1 MNVKNW
7 PLILFV
13 LGSIFQ
19 WYILSGWISR
29 SEQVIS
35 KGIYAKIP
43 CRQVD
48 PIDPF
53 RGAYLTVNP
62 DPAVFEFDDSLQYM
76 QGQEIWVNYSCY
88 TDDVCS
94 YYSIQQIDQSPEMP
108 VHLRCKISSVYPYR
122 KDDASHSS
130 FTGTIEYP
138 ISRFY
143 FNEKLSDDITDRYNK
158 ALRDTAQK
166 VLAGIYVTEDGR
178 AILEGIWLGDTRLT
192 QAQ

>member
-62 DPAVFEFDDSLQYM
+62 DPAVFEFDDSLQYFHLSRCH
-76 QGQEIWVNYSCY
+76 NH
-88 TDDVCS
+88 
-94 YYSIQQIDQSPEMP
+94 P
-108 VHLRCKISSVYPYR
+108 VFV
-122 KDDASHSS
+122 
-130 FTGTIEYP
+130 G
-138 ISRFY
+138 
-143 FNEKLSDDITDRYNK
+143 
-158 ALRDTAQK
+158 
-166 VLAGIYVTEDGR
+166 G
-178 AILEGIWLGDTRLT
+178 
-192 QAQ
+192 

>member
-1 MNVKNW
+1 MFLVKLFIDKKKEVMNVKNW

-62 DPAVFEFDDSLQYM
+62 DPAVFELLYTADRSKSRDAGTSPMQDILRLSLSQ
-76 QGQEIWVNYSCY
+76 
-88 TDDVCS
+88 
-94 YYSIQQIDQSPEMP
+94 
-108 VHLRCKISSVYPYR
+108 R
-122 KDDASHSS
+122 
-130 FTGTIEYP
+130 
-138 ISRFY
+138 
-143 FNEKLSDDITDRYNK
+143 
-158 ALRDTAQK
+158 
-166 VLAGIYVTEDGR
+166 
-178 AILEGIWLGDTRLT
+178 
-192 QAQ
+192 